1 MRLELEQ
8 TATAFIP
15 PNSQMTFP
23 AMNAG
28 ANFEQVLA
36 QGIAAA
42 QAGNRPQARILLQ
55 YAVELDQSSEAGWLW
70 LASIS
75 EYPEELLSFLDH
87 VLKIN
92 PRNTRASEWKTATN
106 QLMAKTFVQRGIDAS
121 KEGRNDYAMECFDRA
136 LSFDEQNQLAW
147 FWKDS
152 LSKEE
157 TVEIETT
164 AVAEEVEAKDTK
176 EAVDRS
182 THMILV
188 EAEAFLSQ
196 GDRGQ
201 ALASVEEAI
210 GADPDSEK
218 AWSMRSHLVDDF
230 EEKRRSLE
238 RVVEINPENK
248 TAVAAL
254 ETLLAMVE
262 TVVPNIEDHAEDKRE
277 PAAERFLNTP
287 FDEVA
292 KPMLAEHENSP
303 TQELE
308 LPQAILDHNPFLGNA
323 DSNVSGEVW
332 MSDPN
337 AEMRP
342 DQSIHDTEA
351 PANPFY
357 PTVEVD
363 FDDVSDD
370 QVTVGEADTIPMP
383 VQQFENFQSKEAQTS
398 WSESY
403 AIRVEP
409 EVQEVSASTY
419 MEESAEKV
427 DLTDASESV
436 LTDSSWNER
445 SHNYIN
451 EPDQTGTWVI
461 NDSMPLPENEPD
473 TDPGKTILVVDDSPV
488 VRKLIAGKLQESGY
502 NVLSASSGAE
512 ALAVI
517 SNATPDLVLL
527 DIAMPKMDGYQV
539 CENIRKNVATKN
551 IPVVLISGKDGYY
564 DENRAQTA
572 GTSSYIS
579 KPFGPETLMKA
590 LETYL
595 PAV

>member
-1 MRLELEQ
+1 
-8 TATAFIP
+8 
-15 PNSQMTFP
+15 MTFS
-23 AMNAG
+23 AMNVG
-28 ANFEQVLA
+28 DNFEQILA

-121 KEGRNDYAMECFDRA
+121 KEGRNDYATECFDRA

-157 TVEIETT
+157 TIEVETT
-164 AVAEEVEAKDTK
+164 AAAEEVEAKDAK

-188 EAEAFLSQ
+188 EAEAFLGE
-196 GDRGQ
+196 GDRSQ

-210 GADPDSEK
+210 SADPDSEK

-230 EEKRRSLE
+230 EEKRRALA

-262 TVVPNIEDHAEDKRE
+262 TVVPNIEDHAEERRE

-292 KPMLAEHENSP
+292 KPMFSEHENSP

-308 LPQAILDHNPFLGNA
+308 LPQAILDHNPFVENA
-323 DSNVSGEVW
+323 SPLVSDEVW
-332 MSDPN
+332 TPETDADMQ
-337 AEMRP
+337 P
-342 DQSIHDTEA
+342 DQGIHDTEA
-351 PANPFY
+351 PASPFY
-357 PTVEVD
+357 PTIEVD
-363 FDDVSDD
+363 FDDASDD
-370 QVTVGEADTIPMP
+370 YASADEPETISMP
-383 VQQFENFQSKEAQTS
+383 VQQFETFQSNEAQTS
-398 WSESY
+398 WTESY
-403 AIRVEP
+403 ATQVEP
-409 EVQEVSASTY
+409 EVREVSASAY
-419 MEESAEKV
+419 MEVSADTEEF
-427 DLTDASESV
+427 TDASEPV
-436 LTDSSWNER
+436 LTGSSWNDEPD
-445 SHNYIN
+445 NYIN

-488 VRKLIAGKLQESGY
+488 VRNLIAGKLQESGY
-502 NVLSASSGAE
+502 NVLSAANGAE

-539 CENIRKNVATKN
+539 CENIRKNGATKN

-564 DENRAQTA
+564 DENRAQMA

-595 PAV
+595 PSA

>member
-8 TATAFIP
+8 TATAFVP
-15 PNSQMTFP
+15 PNSQMTFS
-23 AMNAG
+23 AMNVG
-28 ANFEQVLA
+28 ANFEQILA

-55 YAVELDQSSEAGWLW
+55 YAVELDKSSEAGWLW

-92 PRNTRASEWKTATN
+92 PGNTRASEWKTATN

-121 KEGRNDYAMECFDRA
+121 KEGRNDYATECFDRA

-152 LSKEE
+152 LSKEGTIE
-157 TVEIETT
+157 VETT
-164 AVAEEVEAKDTK
+164 AAAEEVEANDIK
-176 EAVDRS
+176 EAADRS

-196 GDRGQ
+196 GDRSQ
-201 ALASVEEAI
+201 ALTSVEEAI
-210 GADPDSEK
+210 SADPDSER
-218 AWSMRSHLVDDF
+218 AWTMRSHLVDDF
-230 EEKRRSLE
+230 EEKRQSLA

-248 TAVAAL
+248 TAAAAL

-262 TVVPNIEDHAEDKRE
+262 TVVPNIEDHAEERRE

-292 KPMLAEHENSP
+292 KPMFAEHENSP

-308 LPQAILDHNPFLGNA
+308 LPQAIRDHNPFVENA
-323 DSNVSGEVW
+323 SSLVSDEVW
-332 MSDPN
+332 TPEPD
-337 AEMRP
+337 AEMQP
-342 DQSIHDTEA
+342 NQSIHDTEA
-351 PANPFY
+351 PASPFY
-357 PTVEVD
+357 PTIEVD
-363 FDDVSDD
+363 FDDVSDACAS
-370 QVTVGEADTIPMP
+370 ADEPEIISMP
-383 VQQFENFQSKEAQTS
+383 VQQFENFQSNEAQTS
-398 WSESY
+398 WTESY
-403 AIRVEP
+403 AAPAEP
-409 EVQEVSASTY
+409 EVKEVSASAY
-419 MEESAEKV
+419 MEVSADTVES
-427 DLTDASESV
+427 TDASETM
-436 LTDSSWNER
+436 LTGSSWNDG
-445 SHNYIN
+445 SDNYIN

-502 NVLSASSGAE
+502 NVLSAANGAE

-539 CENIRKNVATKN
+539 CENIRKNGATKD

-564 DENRAQTA
+564 DENRAQMA

-595 PAV
+595 PSA

>member
-1 MRLELEQ
+1 
-8 TATAFIP
+8 
-15 PNSQMTFP
+15 MTFP
-23 AMNAG
+23 AINVG
-28 ANFEQVLA
+28 TNFEQILA

-42 QAGNRPQARILLQ
+42 QAGNRPQARMLLQ
-55 YAVELDQSSEAGWLW
+55 YAVELDKSSEAGWLW

-157 TVEIETT
+157 TVEIEPT
-164 AVAEEVEAKDTK
+164 AVAEDAAAKDTK

-196 GDRGQ
+196 GDRVQ

-210 GADPDSEK
+210 STDPDSER

-230 EEKRRSLE
+230 DEKRRSLE
-238 RVVEINPENK
+238 RVVEINPENV
-248 TAVAAL
+248 TGVAAL

-262 TVVPNIEDHAEDKRE
+262 TVVPHFEDHAEAKRE
-277 PAAERFLNTP
+277 PATERFLNTP

-292 KPMLAEHENSP
+292 KPMFSEHENSP

-308 LPQAILDHNPFLGNA
+308 LPQAILDHNPFLEDA

-332 MSDPN
+332 MSDSN
-337 AEMRP
+337 AEMPP

-351 PANPFY
+351 PASPFY

-363 FDDVSDD
+363 FDEVSDD
-370 QVTVGEADTIPMP
+370 QALAAESETIPMP
-383 VQQFENFQSKEAQTS
+383 VQQFENFQSNEAQTS

-403 AIRVEP
+403 AVPVEP
-409 EVQEVSASTY
+409 VQEVSAAAY
-419 MEESAEKV
+419 MEEAAEKV
-427 DLTDASESV
+427 ELIDASESV
-436 LTDSSWNER
+436 LTDSSW
-445 SHNYIN
+445 SGGSDNYISLGLTYHILFGKRN
-451 EPDQTGTWVI
+451 E
-461 NDSMPLPENEPD
+461 
-473 TDPGKTILVVDDSPV
+473 
-488 VRKLIAGKLQESGY
+488 Y
-502 NVLSASSGAE
+502 
-512 ALAVI
+512 
-517 SNATPDLVLL
+517 
-527 DIAMPKMDGYQV
+527 
-539 CENIRKNVATKN
+539 
-551 IPVVLISGKDGYY
+551 
-564 DENRAQTA
+564 
-572 GTSSYIS
+572 
-579 KPFGPETLMKA
+579 
-590 LETYL
+590 
-595 PAV
+595 

>member
-1 MRLELEQ
+1 
-8 TATAFIP
+8 
-15 PNSQMTFP
+15 MTFS
-23 AMNAG
+23 AMNVG
-28 ANFEQVLA
+28 DNFEQILA

-121 KEGRNDYAMECFDRA
+121 KEGRNDYATECFDRA

-157 TVEIETT
+157 TIEVETT
-164 AVAEEVEAKDTK
+164 AAAEEVEAKDAK

-188 EAEAFLSQ
+188 EAEAFLGE
-196 GDRGQ
+196 GDRSQ

-210 GADPDSEK
+210 SADPDSEK

-230 EEKRRSLE
+230 EEKRRALA

-262 TVVPNIEDHAEDKRE
+262 TVVPNIEDHAEERRE

-292 KPMLAEHENSP
+292 KPMFSEHENSP

-308 LPQAILDHNPFLGNA
+308 LPQAILDHNPFVENA
-323 DSNVSGEVW
+323 SPLVSDEVW
-332 MSDPN
+332 TPETDADMQ
-337 AEMRP
+337 P
-342 DQSIHDTEA
+342 DQGIHDTEA
-351 PANPFY
+351 PASPFY
-357 PTVEVD
+357 PTIEVD
-363 FDDVSDD
+363 FDDASDD
-370 QVTVGEADTIPMP
+370 YASADVPETISMP
-383 VQQFENFQSKEAQTS
+383 VQQFENFQSNEAQTS
-398 WSESY
+398 WTESY
-403 AIRVEP
+403 ATQVEP
-409 EVQEVSASTY
+409 EVREVSASAY
-419 MEESAEKV
+419 MEVSADTEEF
-427 DLTDASESV
+427 TDASEPV
-436 LTDSSWNER
+436 LTGSSWNDEPD
-445 SHNYIN
+445 NYIN

-488 VRKLIAGKLQESGY
+488 VRNLIAGKLQESGY
-502 NVLSASSGAE
+502 NVLSAANGAE

-539 CENIRKNVATKN
+539 CENIRKNGATKD

-564 DENRAQTA
+564 DENRAQMA

-595 PAV
+595 PSA